1 MVRHLKEKY
10 LYLYLFII
18 FYFFGLYYNSEQAYN
33 LIRILGLVT
42 IIVIPFLARF
52 KKDKFS
58 FYIISFFIY
67 SVIEMVISTFR
78 YNTSILT
85 MVLFSSSYFVLPSY
99 FIFNKIDREKLVK
112 ILCFISSLSIS
123 ILAVQY
129 FFYNNFGVEFL
140 FKFSELPVRMDVQRI
155 YVGIYIIPFVFLISL
170 SRIIIYLNNKSKIPK
185 LYLISLFLSLFDLY
199 FFVMTRSFLVLILL
213 ISSIMIL
220 LFLKTKIKIYFIII
234 LSFLLYFAYST
245 FGIFDKYIEFQKD
258 VDTDTLSIRYE
269 AIGYYLNK
277 TTDDNPFLGFG
288 YIRTDN
294 SALENLL
301 HGANGEYYREDV
313 GIFGFYNNF
322 GLIGIIWMLGLF
334 YTMLKIVINKYRD
347 KTIFKK
353 PEYLAIVLMFILSE
367 VTSINFINYDGI
379 ASFPLILLLLKDSK
393 TDYL

>member
-67 SVIEMVISTFR
+67 SIIEMVISTFR

-155 YVGIYIIPFVFLISL
+155 YVGIYIIPFVG
-170 SRIIIYLNNKSKIPK
+170 
-185 LYLISLFLSLFDLY
+185 
-199 FFVMTRSFLVLILL
+199 
-213 ISSIMIL
+213 IM
-220 LFLKTKIKIYFIII
+220 KT
-234 LSFLLYFAYST
+234 
-245 FGIFDKYIEFQKD
+245 
-258 VDTDTLSIRYE
+258 
-269 AIGYYLNK
+269 
-277 TTDDNPFLGFG
+277 P
-288 YIRTDN
+288 
-294 SALENLL
+294 
-301 HGANGEYYREDV
+301 
-313 GIFGFYNNF
+313 
-322 GLIGIIWMLGLF
+322 
-334 YTMLKIVINKYRD
+334 
-347 KTIFKK
+347 
-353 PEYLAIVLMFILSE
+353 
-367 VTSINFINYDGI
+367 
-379 ASFPLILLLLKDSK
+379 
-393 TDYL
+393 